1 MNILY
6 QFTFTCLIFMHAH
19 KFGLENILIA
29 FEIFIAW
36 DIHLGI
42 CESNID
48 SNNRHLFTLLSFTMF
63 SSKVKLECES

>member
-1 MNILY
+1 
-6 QFTFTCLIFMHAH
+6 MHAH

-36 DIHLGI
+36 DIQLGI

-48 SNNRHLFTLLSFTMF
+48 SNN
-63 SSKVKLECES
+63 

>member
-1 MNILY
+1 
-6 QFTFTCLIFMHAH
+6 MHISLE
-19 KFGLENILIA
+19 LENMLIA

-48 SNNRHLFTLLSFTMF
+48 SNNWYLFTFLSFTMF
-63 SSKVKLECES
+63 SNKVKLERESWSL